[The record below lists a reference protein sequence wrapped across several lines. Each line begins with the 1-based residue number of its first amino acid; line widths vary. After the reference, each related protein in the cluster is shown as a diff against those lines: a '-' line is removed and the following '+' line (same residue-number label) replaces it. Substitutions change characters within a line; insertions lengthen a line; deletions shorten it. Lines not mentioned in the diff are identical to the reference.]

1 MFQRAGRIA
10 IVVLLVMVAG
20 DLWAQGCAMCGSTLK
35 ENGDPLAQSL
45 SRSVL
50 LMASMPFALFATV
63 AGWLAWKLRRGR
75 HEMKQDPMEGTDA

>member
-1 MFQRAGRIA
+1 
-10 IVVLLVMVAG
+10 MVAV
-20 DLWAQGCAMCGSTLK
+20 DVWAQGCAMCGSTLK
-35 ENGDPLAQSL
+35 EDPLSQSI

-75 HEMKQDPMEGTDA
+75 DEVNQNPMEGTDA